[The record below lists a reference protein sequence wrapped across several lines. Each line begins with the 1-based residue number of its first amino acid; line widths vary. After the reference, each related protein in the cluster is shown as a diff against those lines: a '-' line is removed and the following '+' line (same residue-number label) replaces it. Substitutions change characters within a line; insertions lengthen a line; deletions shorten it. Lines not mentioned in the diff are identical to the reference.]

1 MKIKFTST
9 ETILLSLFI
18 ILTLA
23 FVSCDTNDYEY
34 TLTYEVYWNSNTVEK
49 KTIKSKDYISVES
62 YEGTNSI
69 TTYEQGRIVSTTAP
83 IRVISYTKK
92 QINNDQRR

>member
-18 ILTLA
+18 ILTLT

-34 TLTYEVYWNSNTVEK
+34 TLTYEIYWNSNTVEK
-49 KTIKSKDYISVES
+49 KTIKSKDHIRIRS

-69 TTYEQGRIVSTTAP
+69 TTYEQGRIISTTAP
-83 IRVISYTKK
+83 IRIISYTKK
-92 QINNDQRR
+92 QLNI